1 MIISSLYRK
10 SVYHANHNED
20 QLLIETNLHGRCI
33 LAVMDGCSTAIDSE
47 WASGLMMKILKGEI
61 KRLQLN
67 GATDISNKTLSETLF
82 KVVFE
87 KIKKIKD
94 DLGLE
99 TIELFSTLLLTVI
112 DPSDRSFHLSISGDG
127 FYMVDEQHHSIDANN
142 TPDFMG
148 YHLDK
153 SFDDFFSNHVN
164 HINGSIKKRFLLA
177 TDGIE
182 KLNDMKRSKTNDWI
196 LKNGLPSVLESNLQK
211 NSLEKKYEQLRKRD
225 KLYPLDDVSV
235 IALEF

>member
-10 SVYHANHNED
+10 SVYHTNHNED
-20 QLLIETNLHGRCI
+20 QLLIETNLHGRCV

-47 WASGLMMKILKGEI
+47 WASGLIMKILKGEI
-61 KRLQLN
+61 KQLKSS
-67 GATDISNKTLSETLF
+67 DIEEYSNNVLNEILF
-82 KVVFE
+82 KAVFE
-87 KIKKIKD
+87 KVKKIKGDLHLD
-94 DLGLE
+94 D
-99 TIELFSTLLLTVI
+99 IELFSTLLLAVI
-112 DPSDRSFHLSISGDG
+112 DPSDKSFHLCISGDG
-127 FYMVDEQHHSIDANN
+127 FYTVDEQHHSIDANN

-153 SFDDFFSNHVN
+153 TFEDFFSNHVN

-196 LKNGLPSVLESNLQK
+196 LKNGLPSVLVSNLQK
-211 NSLEKKYEQLRKRD
+211 NSLEKKYEQMRED
-225 KLYPLDDVSV
+225 YKLYPLDDVSV
-235 IALEF
+235 IALEL